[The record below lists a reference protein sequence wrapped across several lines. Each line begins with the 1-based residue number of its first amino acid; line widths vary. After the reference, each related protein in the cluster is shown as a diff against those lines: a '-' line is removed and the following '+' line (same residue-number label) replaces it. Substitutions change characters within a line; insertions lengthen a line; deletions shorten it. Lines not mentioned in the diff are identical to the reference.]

1 MDYKKIIKSRSIRMS
16 ILNFLSFIPDKI
28 MLKIQYRI
36 KTHRKLNLK
45 NPKRYTEKVQ
55 WYKLY
60 YKNPLMIKCVDK
72 YEVRD
77 YIKKKGLEKILL
89 KCFGVYEKIED
100 IPWKTLP
107 EQFVIKDTLGAGGT
121 SVIIVDNK
129 EKLNIKEIESIC
141 AKWLSTK
148 NIRTGGRE
156 WPYYSGKK
164 HRILIEEYICSEIE
178 KGGIIDYKFLCFNGK
193 VVLVNVLA
201 DRVLGQGAGCGIYN
215 RDFIKL
221 PYQELDEFPLK
232 REIEKPQNYDEMLK
246 IAEELSKDFPLVRVD
261 LYNEKNKIKFGELTF
276 YDASGYMLFEP
287 DEFDY
292 ELGKKLNLEKIN
304 D

>member
-1 MDYKKIIKSRSIRMS
+1 MDYKKIIKSRNLRIN

-36 KTHRKLNLK
+36 KTQRRLDLK
-45 NPKRYTEKVQ
+45 EPKRYTEKVQ

-60 YKNPLMIKCVDK
+60 YKNPLMVKCVDK

-77 YIKKKGLEKILL
+77 YIKEKGFEKILL
-89 KCFGVYEKIED
+89 KCLGIYEKVED
-100 IPWKTLP
+100 IVWKNLP
-107 EQFVIKDTLGAGGT
+107 KQFVIKDTLGAGGT
-121 SVIIVDNK
+121 SVIVIEDR
-129 EKLNIKEIESIC
+129 EKMDKKKIEETC
-141 AKWLSTK
+141 RKWLSTR
-148 NIRTGGRE
+148 NIKTGGRE

-164 HRILIEEYICSEIE
+164 HRIIIEEYISSNVE
-178 KGGIIDYKFLCFNGK
+178 KGGLVDYKFLCFNGK

-201 DRVLGQGAGCGIYN
+201 DRVLGQGAGCGIYD

-232 REIEKPQNYDEMLK
+232 RDIEKPKNYGEMLK

-261 LYNEKNKIKFGELTF
+261 LYNEKNEIKFGELTF

-292 ELGKKLNLEKIN
+292 ELGKKLNLEKR